1 MTRTKLNPE
10 AMLCFDI
17 YALQQAFTR
26 VYKPLLS
33 PLGLTYP
40 QYLVLVA
47 LWENA
52 PLSVGQI
59 GARLG
64 LESSTLTPL
73 IKRLEQ
79 AGQVTRTRDSQD
91 ERRVMVA
98 LTPSGQEME
107 ARAKDIPACVE
118 AATGLDHDGIKWLR
132 EELSTLREALERE
145 G

>member
-1 MTRTKLNPE
+1 MTRSKLKPE

-17 YALQQAFTR
+17 YALQQAFNR

-47 LWENA
+47 LWDKA

-79 AGQVTRTRDSQD
+79 AGHVTRTRDSQD

-98 LTPSGQEME
+98 LTPSGQAME
-107 ARAKDIPACVE
+107 VRAKDIPACVE
-118 AATGLDHDGIKWLR
+118 AATGLDQDGIKWLR
-132 EELSTLREALERE
+132 EELSTLREGLERE